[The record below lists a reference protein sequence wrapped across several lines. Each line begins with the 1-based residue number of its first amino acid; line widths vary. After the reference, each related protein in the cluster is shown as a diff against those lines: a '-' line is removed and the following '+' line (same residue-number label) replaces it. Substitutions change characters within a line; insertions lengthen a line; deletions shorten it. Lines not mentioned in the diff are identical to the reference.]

1 MKSKKNNRFHSSFLL
16 VDKDFVKKIKKYVK
30 EITKFYEIRL
40 IRKRM
45 RGIIDPLNYIE
56 DIIQNIYRKKEG
68 MLWKH

>member
-1 MKSKKNNRFHSSFLL
+1 M
-16 VDKDFVKKIKKYVK
+16 K